1 VESGVR
7 DLQDIKPASHII
19 TNKKVFSLITRD
31 RLLGKHILDIG
42 AGRGFMAQQIGHYI
56 AERGGNPKHILTA
69 CDLFPEYFEYDAI
82 ECNKFDFAN
91 SLPYD
96 DCSYDIVYAI
106 EVIEHFE
113 NPVDFIRE
121 AYRILRRGGTFII
134 TTPNVLN
141 INSRLSY
148 LMHGFFVLFGPV
160 SFDKNDSVGLLG
172 HIMPLSYYYL
182 DYFMRKEGFVEVELH
197 IDRIKKSALFYYLLL
212 FPIIR
217 FSSSLKKIKIRK
229 KNAKLFLET
238 EKQIKIMNS
247 FKMLCSRSCILVG
260 HK

>member
-1 VESGVR
+1 MKN
-7 DLQDIKPASHII
+7 IKPASHII
-19 TNKKVFSLITRD
+19 TNRKVFSLITKD
-31 RLLGKHILDIG
+31 ELLGKQILDIG
-42 AGRGFMAQQIGHYI
+42 SGSGFMAQQIGHYI
-56 AERGGNPKHILTA
+56 EEIGGNPKDILTA
-69 CDLFPEYFEYDAI
+69 CDLFPEHFEYDAI
-82 ECNKFDFAN
+82 ECNKFDFAD

-96 DCSYDIVYAI
+96 DNSYDIVYAI

-113 NPVDFIRE
+113 NPVYFIRE

-148 LMHGFFVLFGPV
+148 LMNGFFVLFGPV
-160 SFDKNDSVGLLG
+160 SFEKNESVSLLG

-182 DYFMRKEGFVEVELH
+182 DYFMRKEGFLDVELH
-197 IDRIKKSALFYYLLL
+197 IDRIKRSALLYYLFL

-217 FSSSLKKIKIRK
+217 VSSILKRNKIRR
-229 KNAKLFLET
+229 KNAKLFLDT
-238 EKQIKIMNS
+238 EEQIRIMNS
-247 FKMLCSRSCILVG
+247 YKILCSRSCILVG